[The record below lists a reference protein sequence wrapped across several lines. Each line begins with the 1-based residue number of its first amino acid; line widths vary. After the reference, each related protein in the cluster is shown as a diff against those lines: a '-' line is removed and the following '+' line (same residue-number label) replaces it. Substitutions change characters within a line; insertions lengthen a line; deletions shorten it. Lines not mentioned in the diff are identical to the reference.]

1 MMVKR
6 RVNRRRVIFNIWVVL
21 ALILVM
27 DGVGITY
34 RGIIYSRESS
44 VPVWTESLPL
54 SINSYYFVGIGT
66 GRTKDKAKDDAI
78 KDALSQI
85 ILMINTSITTNNSFS
100 LRYSE
105 KNRNN
110 KRNSFSSL
118 EGGYKTIEVKGS
130 HTIQNFE
137 VKKIYF
143 SPERSSGMT
152 AYILGKVPKLVIEEA
167 IEKIKLLREEVSKYK
182 TGIISLTINKYAN
195 KIDYN
200 EILQGFLEQFYLSQG
215 YNVVPLKIDL
225 DLLNIKDGQESII
238 KGIQDQTKG
247 KAEKLIYAS
256 IYSKNFQKII
266 ANSSIFYSI
275 IGILTLRKVNIN
287 NNKIEYLKQFHDKA
301 LSNSLDKSFNNLE
314 MKLINN
320 FLKIENKKYPKIDY
334 LNY

>member
-1 MMVKR
+1 MAKKIKKR
-6 RVNRRRVIFNIWVVL
+6 IKNRIKLLKVCIVL
-21 ALILVM
+21 AFSVILNDSRIILSDEV
-27 DGVGITY
+27 
-34 RGIIYSRESS
+34 RGKGLAPR
-44 VPVWTESLPL
+44 WTEVLPL
-54 SINSYYFVGIGT
+54 SINSYYFVGIGS
-66 GRTKDKAKDDAI
+66 GRTKDKAKEVAI
-78 KDALSQI
+78 QDALSQI

-105 KNRNN
+105 KNSN
-110 KRNSFSSL
+110 KDKTFSSL
-118 EGGYKTIEVKGS
+118 EGGYKTIKVKGS

-143 SPERSSGMT
+143 SSEGSSHMT
-152 AYILGKVPKLVIEEA
+152 AYILGKIPKLVIDDA

-182 TGIISLTINKYAN
+182 TVIVSLTINKYEN
-195 KIDYN
+195 KIYYN
-200 EILQGFLEQFYLSQG
+200 ETLQGYLEQFYLSQG

-225 DLLNIKDGQESII
+225 NFLNIKDSQENII

-266 ANSSIFYSI
+266 ANSSIFYSVV
-275 IGILTLRKVNIN
+275 GSLTLKKVNIN
-287 NNKIEYLKQFHDKA
+287 NNKIEYLKQFNDKA
-301 LSNSLDKSFNNLE
+301 LSNNLDKSFNNLE

-320 FLKIENKKYPKIDY
+320 FLKVENKKYSKIEY